1 MTVIAR
7 TSALFLDRAI
17 AQKSAI
23 GGFLAR
29 VPAA

>member
-7 TSALFLDRAI
+7 TIALFLDRAI
-17 AQKSAI
+17 AQKRSI

-29 VPAA
+29 VPTA